1 MATISIRAN
10 TVRPFVDHWSDD
22 TAFGAGTFSWQD
34 PVHSWKAGPGEVMTV
49 ENKQKMVLY
58 QSILTT
64 LFYSRL
70 YLHHYSYLEELCEWC
85 FSVLKIV
92 RCRLVKWSRAMI
104 FACCSTTIFNP
115 IRNLCNYCTRSTLI
129 ASKQSRWIS
138 YIKCYCIDR
147 NVNWFIQTDYEIP
160 NCHGNTSLLKYY
172 WFEYSNSKER
182 SITQP
187 IY

>member
-64 LFYSRL
+64 FFYSRL
-70 YLHHYSYLEELCEWC
+70 YLHRYSYLEELCEWC

-129 ASKQSRWIS
+129 GSKQSRRIS
-138 YIKCYCIDR
+138 YVTCYCIDG

-160 NCHGNTSLLKYY
+160 NRHGNASLAELM
-172 WFEYSNSKER
+172 
-182 SITQP
+182 
-187 IY
+187 